1 MPCERTFFAYRWRI
15 CYSKVFYI
23 SWYVTSIFNL
33 ICILFSIFKHYTLC
47 HECFV
52 SCFIIQMLNCVIILP
67 AIHFK
72 WLRIVLFKK
81 KKQEPPPPKK
91 NPTRINT
98 CLWTALVFHLILHV
112 NVCPLSELSS
122 FVTNEWNISSE
133 KYFCAVDFVKT
144 QQRLYA
150 FWVG

>member
-1 MPCERTFFAYRWRI
+1 
-15 CYSKVFYI
+15 
-23 SWYVTSIFNL
+23 
-33 ICILFSIFKHYTLC
+33 
-47 HECFV
+47 
-52 SCFIIQMLNCVIILP
+52 MLNCDIILP

-81 KKQEPPPPKK
+81 KHLETPPPKK
-91 NPTRINT
+91 NIPKRINT

-112 NVCPLSELSS
+112 NICPLSELSS
-122 FVTNEWNISSE
+122 FVTNEWTISIE

-150 FWVG
+150 LVRCCVEMKKKKSVSMLRCFFFSFLFFKSAINVRLLAVH